1 MFKRNAFPLALMGW
15 TLAILLAAAA
25 IPGVFARDFYEP
37 WLGRRGLVPAQCLVQ
52 DLAALLLAPVL
63 ALAIA
68 RALRGSAR
76 ALVAWGGILVFSL
89 YYYSFYGMDKL
100 YTPLYPAYLAIMGL
114 GAWSLVALFASVD
127 LEAFAGRARARVRAL
142 VPARAGAIVLGS
154 TLLFIPIWISM
165 LVSGIRSQSVA
176 PASTVFLLDLSFLI
190 PASLWTAVQLWKM
203 KPAGLLAGGILLF
216 KAAVSGLVLTAGSLA
231 MTASGS
237 ALNIGEL
244 CLYLLLAIPGG
255 CVLAL
260 FLARLG
266 GPEGEGHRRQAK
278 A

>member
-25 IPGVFARDFYEP
+25 IPGVFASDFYEP
-37 WLGRRGLVPAQCLVQ
+37 WLGRHGLVPAQCLVQ

-127 LEAFAGRARARVRAL
+127 LEAFAGRARARV
-142 VPARAGAIVLGS
+142 PARAGAIVLGS

-165 LVSGIRSQSVA
+165 LVS
-176 PASTVFLLDLSFLI
+176 
-190 PASLWTAVQLWKM
+190 
-203 KPAGLLAGGILLF
+203 
-216 KAAVSGLVLTAGSLA
+216 
-231 MTASGS
+231 ASG
-237 ALNIGEL
+237 
-244 CLYLLLAIPGG
+244 
-255 CVLAL
+255 
-260 FLARLG
+260 
-266 GPEGEGHRRQAK
+266 AK
-278 A
+278 ASPRPRRSSSSTFPSSSPPRSGQPSSSGR

>member
-114 GAWSLVALFASVD
+114 GAWSLVALFAS
-127 LEAFAGRARARVRAL
+127 E
-142 VPARAGAIVLGS
+142 
-154 TLLFIPIWISM
+154 IWKP
-165 LVSGIRSQSVA
+165 SQ
-176 PASTVFLLDLSFLI
+176 
-190 PASLWTAVQLWKM
+190 
-203 KPAGLLAGGILLF
+203 
-216 KAAVSGLVLTAGSLA
+216 
-231 MTASGS
+231 
-237 ALNIGEL
+237 
-244 CLYLLLAIPGG
+244 
-255 CVLAL
+255 
-260 FLARLG
+260 G
-266 GPEGEGHRRQAK
+266 GPELGSPRAPAPSSSGAPSSSSRSGSRCSFRASGAK
-278 A
+278 ASPRPRRSSSSTFPSSSPPRSGQPSSSGR

>member
-1 MFKRNAFPLALMGW
+1 
-15 TLAILLAAAA
+15 
-25 IPGVFARDFYEP
+25 
-37 WLGRRGLVPAQCLVQ
+37 
-52 DLAALLLAPVL
+52 
-63 ALAIA
+63 
-68 RALRGSAR
+68 
-76 ALVAWGGILVFSL
+76 
-89 YYYSFYGMDKL
+89 
-100 YTPLYPAYLAIMGL
+100 
-114 GAWSLVALFASVD
+114 
-127 LEAFAGRARARVRAL
+127 
-142 VPARAGAIVLGS
+142 
-154 TLLFIPIWISM
+154 
-165 LVSGIRSQSVA
+165 
-176 PASTVFLLDLSFLI
+176 
-190 PASLWTAVQLWKM
+190 M